1 MASVR
6 AQIFAAVD
14 ALLQDVLAELGW
26 KTFLHNP
33 REPLGTDQMDAI
45 AMMDGGD
52 REPDALTGGI
62 SDNELTF
69 SVAWV
74 VEEPANPGAGET
86 AEEKLDAGYVAI
98 SDKLLDPTN
107 IQLGGLAV
115 GIFRGAI
122 DDPQIGRPER
132 SGRYM
137 GAQAMDFR
145 VRYFEREGDAS
156 SVGP

>member
-6 AQIFAAVD
+6 AQIFAAVA
-14 ALLQDVLAELGW
+14 ALLEEVKDDLGW

-33 REPLGTDQMDAI
+33 REPLGTDQLDAI

-52 REPDALTGGI
+52 IEPGALTGGI
-62 SDNELTF
+62 SDNELAL

-74 VEEPANPGAGET
+74 VEEPVNPGTGET

-98 SDKLLDPTN
+98 SNKLLDPTN

-132 SGRYM
+132 GARYM

>member
-6 AQIFAAVD
+6 AQIFTAVAARLEEVKD
-14 ALLQDVLAELGW
+14 DLGW

-33 REPLGTDQMDAI
+33 REPLGTDQTDAI

-52 REPDALTGGI
+52 VEPDALTGGV

-69 SVAWV
+69 AVAWV
-74 VEEPANPGAGET
+74 VEEPANPGPDET
-86 AEEKLDAGYVAI
+86 AEEKLDAAYVAI
-98 SDKLLDPTN
+98 SDKLLNPAD

-115 GIFRGAI
+115 GIWRGAV

-132 SGRYM
+132 GARYL